1 MTLAVHLLFSPFL
14 SLFLLTSFSTFN
26 TDMAVNSEATGVCIE
41 FKLLLSGEHWL
52 APVCNADNFLPK
64 KSPSSL
70 EPSLRINLQYERPLP
85 PEGLLDFLNNKSAFQ
100 DEPALIC

>member
-1 MTLAVHLLFSPFL
+1 
-14 SLFLLTSFSTFN
+14 
-26 TDMAVNSEATGVCIE
+26 MAVNSEAAGVCIA

-52 APVCNADNFLPK
+52 APVCNADNFLSE
-64 KSPSSL
+64 KSPSPL

-85 PEGLLDFLNNKSAFQ
+85 PEMLLDFLNNKSAFQ